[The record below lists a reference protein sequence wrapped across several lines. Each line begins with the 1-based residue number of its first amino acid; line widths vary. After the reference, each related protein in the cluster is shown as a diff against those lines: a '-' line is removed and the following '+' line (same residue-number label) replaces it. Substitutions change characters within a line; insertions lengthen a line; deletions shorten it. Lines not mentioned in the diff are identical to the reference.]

1 MTETLEVFCKLPPT
15 APGIFLPFCCYTAT
29 QITMKALFPFTTNL
43 ILAVAIAAVAI
54 LSVQNA
60 TPVSLQFMIFESI
73 NIPVGV
79 VLAFSL
85 AIGLI
90 AGAIGIFIYHQ
101 R

>member
-1 MTETLEVFCKLPPT
+1 MTETLEVFCKLPRT

-43 ILAVAIAAVAI
+43 ILAVAIVAVAI

>member
-1 MTETLEVFCKLPPT
+1 
-15 APGIFLPFCCYTAT
+15 
-29 QITMKALFPFTTNL
+29 MKALFPFTTSL

>member
-1 MTETLEVFCKLPPT
+1 
-15 APGIFLPFCCYTAT
+15 
-29 QITMKALFPFTTNL
+29 MKALFPFTASL
-43 ILAVAIAAVAI
+43 ILAVGMTAVAI

>member
-1 MTETLEVFCKLPPT
+1 MEVFCKLPPT
-15 APGIFLPFCCYTAT
+15 APGIFPPFCCYTNT
-29 QITMKALFPFTTNL
+29 QITMKALFPFTASL
-43 ILAVAIAAVAI
+43 ILAVGMTAVAI

-90 AGAIGIFIYHQ
+90 TGAIGIFIYHQ

>member
-1 MTETLEVFCKLPPT
+1 
-15 APGIFLPFCCYTAT
+15 
-29 QITMKALFPFTTNL
+29 MKALFPFTTSL
-43 ILAVAIAAVAI
+43 ILAVGMTAVAI

-73 NIPVGV
+73 QIPVGV
-79 VLAFSL
+79 VLTFSL

-90 AGAIGIFIYHQ
+90 TGAIGIFIYHQ

>member
-29 QITMKALFPFTTNL
+29 QITMKALFPFTASL
-43 ILAVAIAAVAI
+43 ILAVGMTAVAI

-85 AIGLI
+85 TIGLI
-90 AGAIGIFIYHQ
+90 TGAIGIFIYHQ